1 MIGHALIE
9 SSKRAAASLAL
20 WAPLLIAAQLCAGVA
35 QAEELRPPA
44 KASYMTRDGAIA
56 IIGNDGMQ
64 PLIEQLDALFIKQ
77 HPGFR
82 FAVRGEGSSV
92 GLPALTAGAT
102 AIAPLSRE
110 AWLGDMHGFEQVFG
124 RKPLDIRIGYSGWG
138 PRDSGK
144 TPPAVYV
151 HPDNPLAQLSLEQLA
166 QVVTAGQAAGDI
178 NTWGQLGLTGEWA
191 ARRIHVYGLRDDG
204 GFATNQRMDRFGGLP
219 FSGHYEALDSVA
231 EVLKAV
237 AGDSHGIALTGW
249 ADTGK
254 LAPGVHLVAL
264 SRMPGEAAHGPA
276 YDDVASGAYPL
287 SSYLHLFVNGIPGQ
301 PLEPFIKAYLQV
313 ALSDEGQAL
322 VKAQRD
328 TAEGY
333 VALSPEDLTKERKKL
348 EGL

>member
-1 MIGHALIE
+1 MMGFALIG
-9 SSKRAAASLAL
+9 SLQRVAL
-20 WAPLLIAAQLCAGVA
+20 LAPLLIAAHLCASTVKA
-35 QAEELRPPA
+35 DDLRPPA
-44 KASYMTRDGAIA
+44 KASYLTADGAIA

-110 AWLGDMHGFEQVFG
+110 AWLGDMHGYEQVFG
-124 RKPLDIRIGYSGWG
+124 REPLDIRIGYSGWG

-151 HPDNPLAQLSLEQLA
+151 HPDNPLTQLSLQQLA

-178 NTWGQLGLTGEWA
+178 NTWGQLGLTGDWA

-219 FSGHYEALDSVA
+219 FSLHYEALDSVA
-231 EVLKAV
+231 EVLEAV

-249 ADTGK
+249 ANAGK
-254 LAPGVHLVAL
+254 LAPGVHLLAL
-264 SRMPGEAAHGPA
+264 SGATGEAAHGPA
-276 YDDVASGAYPL
+276 YDEVASGAYPL
-287 SSYLHLFVNGIPGQ
+287 SSYLHLFVNGAPGQ

-322 VKAQRD
+322 VRAQRD

-333 VALSPEDLTKERKKL
+333 VPLSPEDLATERQKL
-348 EGL
+348 QGL

>member
-1 MIGHALIE
+1 MIE
-9 SSKRAAASLAL
+9 SSQYLPATAQARATLLATLVIATTL
-20 WAPLLIAAQLCAGVA
+20 WAGAT
-35 QAEELRPPA
+35 QAEAVRPPA
-44 KASYMTRDGAIA
+44 KASYLTQDGAIA

-64 PLIEQLDALFIKQ
+64 SLVEQLNGLFIQQ

-110 AWLGDMHGFEQVFG
+110 AWLGDLHGFEQVFE

-151 HPDNPLAQLSLEQLA
+151 HPDNPLSQLNLEQLA
-166 QVVTAGQAAGDI
+166 RVVTAGQAGGDI
-178 NTWGQLGLTGEWA
+178 NTWGQLGLTGDWA
-191 ARRIHVYGLRDDG
+191 PRRVHVYGLRDDG

-219 FSGHYEALDSVA
+219 MSLHYEALDTVG

-249 ADTGK
+249 AHGGK
-254 LAPGVHLVAL
+254 LAPGLHLVAL
-264 SRMPGEAAHGPA
+264 SRNAGQPA
-276 YDDVASGAYPL
+276 YGPGYDAVASGAYPL
-287 SSYLHLFVNGIPGQ
+287 SAYLHLYVNARTGQ
-301 PLEPFIKAYLQV
+301 PLEPFIKAYLQL
-313 ALSDEGQAL
+313 ALSDEGQEL
-322 VKAQRD
+322 IKAQRD

-333 VALSPEDLTKERKKL
+333 VPLSADDLAIERKKL

>member
-1 MIGHALIE
+1 MMGPALIK
-9 SSKRAAASLAL
+9 STRRAAARFAL
-20 WAPLLIAAQLCAGVA
+20 LAPLLIAAPLGAGA
-35 QAEELRPPA
+35 AHAEDFRVPA
-44 KASYMTRDGAIA
+44 KASYVTRDGAIA

-64 PLIEQLDALFIKQ
+64 PLIEQLDALFIQQ
-77 HPGFR
+77 HPGLR
-82 FAVRGEGSSV
+82 FVVRGEGSSV

-110 AWLGDMHGFEQVFG
+110 AWLGDMHGYEQVFG

-151 HPDNPLAQLSLEQLA
+151 HPDNPLAQLSLQQLA

-178 NTWGQLGLTGEWA
+178 NTWGQLGLTGDWA

-219 FSGHYEALDSVA
+219 FSVHYEALDSVA
-231 EVLKAV
+231 QVLKAV

-249 ADTGK
+249 ASTGK
-254 LAPGVHLVAL
+254 LAPGLRLVAL
-264 SRMPGEAAHGPA
+264 STAPGQAAHGPA
-276 YDDVASGAYPL
+276 YDEVASGAYPL
-287 SSYLHLFVNGIPGQ
+287 SSYLHLFVNATPGQ

-322 VKAQRD
+322 VRAQRD

-333 VALSPEDLTKERKKL
+333 VPLSAEELATEREKL
-348 EGL
+348 KGL

>member
-1 MIGHALIE
+1 MIE
-9 SSKRAAASLAL
+9 SPNYLPATVHARATLLTALLIVTTL
-20 WAPLLIAAQLCAGVA
+20 WAGTA
-35 QAEELRPPA
+35 QAEGVRPPV
-44 KASYMTRDGAIA
+44 KASYLTPDGAIA

-64 PLIEQLDALFIKQ
+64 PLVEQLNALFIQ
-77 HPGFR
+77 RHPGFR

-110 AWLGDMHGFEQVFG
+110 AWLGDLHGFEQVFE

-138 PRDSGK
+138 PRDTGK

-151 HPDNPLAQLSLEQLA
+151 HPDNPLSQLTLEQLA
-166 QVVTAGQAAGDI
+166 RVVTAGQPGGDI
-178 NTWGQLGLTGEWA
+178 NTWGQLGLNGDWA

-219 FSGHYEALDSVA
+219 LSVHYEALDSVA

-237 AGDSHGIALTGW
+237 AGDSHGIALSGW
-249 ADTGK
+249 AHGGK
-254 LAPGVHLVAL
+254 LAPGLHLVAV
-264 SRMPGEAAHGPA
+264 SRKAGEPA
-276 YDDVASGAYPL
+276 YGPGYDAVASGAYPL
-287 SSYLHLFVNGIPGQ
+287 SAYLHLYVNARPDQ

-322 VKAQRD
+322 IKAQRE

-333 VALSPEDLTKERKKL
+333 VPLSARDLAIEREKL
-348 EGL
+348 ERL

>member
-1 MIGHALIE
+1 MIE
-9 SSKRAAASLAL
+9 SSKYLPATAHARTNVLAT
-20 WAPLLIAAQLCAGVA
+20 LLIATTLWTGAT
-35 QAEELRPPA
+35 QAEAVRPPA
-44 KASYMTRDGAIA
+44 KASYLTQSGAIA

-64 PLIEQLDALFIKQ
+64 PLVEQLNALFIQQ

-110 AWLGDMHGFEQVFG
+110 AWLGDMHGFEQVFE

-138 PRDSGK
+138 PRNTGK

-151 HPDNPLAQLSLEQLA
+151 HPDNPLSQVTLEQLA
-166 QVVTAGQAAGDI
+166 QVVTAGQAGGDI
-178 NTWGQLGLTGEWA
+178 NTWGQLGLTGDWA

-219 FSGHYEALDSVA
+219 LSLHYEALDSVA

-249 ADTGK
+249 ADGGK
-254 LAPGVHLVAL
+254 LAPGLHLVAV
-264 SRMPGEAAHGPA
+264 SRKAGEAAHGPD
-276 YDDVASGAYPL
+276 YDAVASGAYPL
-287 SSYLHLFVNGIPGQ
+287 SAYLHLYVNARPGE
-301 PLEPFIKAYLQV
+301 PLEPFIKAYLQL

-322 VKAQRD
+322 IKAQRD
-328 TAEGY
+328 TTEGY
-333 VALSPEDLTKERKKL
+333 VPLSGGDLAIERKKVQ
-348 EGL
+348 GL

>member
-1 MIGHALIE
+1 MTAPALI
-9 SSKRAAASLAL
+9 ASTPRFAL
-20 WAPLLIAAQLCAGVA
+20 LAPLLIAMQLYAGAV
-35 QAEELRPPA
+35 QADELRVPA
-44 KASYMTRDGAIA
+44 RASYLTSDGAIA

-77 HPGFR
+77 HPGVR

-110 AWLGDMHGFEQVFG
+110 AWLGDMHGYEQVFG

-138 PRDSGK
+138 PRGSGK

-151 HPDNPLAQLSLEQLA
+151 HPDNPLAQLSLQQLA
-166 QVVTAGQAAGDI
+166 QVVTAGQTGGDI

-204 GFATNQRMDRFGGLP
+204 GFATNQRMDRFAGLP
-219 FSGHYEALDSVA
+219 FSVHYDALDSVA

-237 AGDSHGIALTGW
+237 ASDSHGIALTGW
-249 ADTGK
+249 ANTSK
-254 LAPGVHLVAL
+254 LAPGLRLVAL
-264 SRMPGEAAHGPA
+264 SRVTGEATHGA
-276 YDDVASGAYPL
+276 GYDEVASGAYPL
-287 SSYLHLFVNGIPGQ
+287 SSYLHLFVNVTPGQ
-301 PLEPFIKAYLQV
+301 PLEPFIKAYLEV

-333 VALSPEDLTKERKKL
+333 VPLSPEDLAIERSKL